1 VNVKRFENRIYLSSP
16 TMHGEERT
24 YMLEAYDSNWMTT
37 VGENIDEIERE
48 MAGYIGCED
57 AVGLSSGTAALHLAV
72 KLAGVTRGDRVF
84 CSDLTFAASVNPV
97 IYEGATPIFIDSERD
112 TWNMDP
118 VALEKAFSLY
128 PDVKVVIAV
137 DLYGV
142 PAKLQE
148 IRDIC
153 DRHGALLIEDAAEA
167 LGASHQG
174 RKVGS
179 FGAYNVLSFNGNKII
194 TGSTGGMLV
203 TNQKEAADRTRKWS
217 TQSRDDAPWYHH
229 TELGYNYRMS
239 NVVAGVVRGQY
250 LHLQE
255 HLDRKK
261 EIYNRYKEGLKD
273 LPVTMNPYDADSME
287 PSFWLSCLLI
297 DQEAMSE
304 QRRSDLTVTY
314 TKADGKTC
322 PTEVLETFE
331 RYNIEGRP
339 TWKPMHMHPLYAAY
353 PFVAIEEGDGV
364 SGDLFERGICLP
376 SDIKMTD
383 EQQDAVIALIRS
395 CF

>member
-1 VNVKRFENRIYLSSP
+1 
-16 TMHGEERT
+16 
-24 YMLEAYDSNWMTT
+24 MLEAYDSNWMTT